1 VTIAEAEGGTEG
13 NTPFHSKE
21 LYMAESVYKVIE
33 LIGTSTTSW
42 EKAAAA
48 AVNTASQS
56 LRDLR
61 VAEITQLDMHILDGK
76 AVAYRAKVKLSFK
89 YVAGGAETES
99 AASAEPAAKAPA
111 KAARKAPRAKA
122 APAEEAPAPAPAAAK
137 KGARKAKRKPA
148 KG

>member
-1 VTIAEAEGGTEG
+1 
-13 NTPFHSKE
+13 
-21 LYMAESVYKVIE
+21 MAESVYKVIE

-42 EKAAAA
+42 EKAASA

-61 VAEITQLDMHILDGK
+61 VAEITQLDMHIVEGK

-89 YVAGGAETES
+89 YTTGEEK
-99 AASAEPAAKAPA
+99 AADAPAPAKAAAAPAAPA

-122 APAEEAPAPAPAAAK
+122 APPAPAPEPAPAPAK